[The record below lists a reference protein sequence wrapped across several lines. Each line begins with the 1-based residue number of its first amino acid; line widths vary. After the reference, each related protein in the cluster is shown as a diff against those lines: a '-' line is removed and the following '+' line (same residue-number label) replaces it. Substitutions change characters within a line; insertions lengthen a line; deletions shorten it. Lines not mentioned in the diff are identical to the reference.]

1 MPIIALVVGPMMLQI
16 MVREGVVHDAD
27 RRQRV
32 PGQRD
37 MKARWYLVLGAFMLT
52 SVVDARVHADE
63 LRRPYV
69 RVAQIEID
77 SAQLESYKAIAKEQI
92 ETAIRVEP
100 GVLTLYAVA
109 EQDDPTRVFVFEIYA
124 DLEAYRAH
132 IETPHFKKYKADT
145 QDMVKSLKL
154 VDTVPIVLGAKAK

>member
-1 MPIIALVVGPMMLQI
+1 MLQI
-16 MVREGVVHDAD
+16 MAREGVSMT
-27 RRQRV
+27 QTGGN
-32 PGQRD
+32 GQRN
-37 MKARWYLVLGAFMLT
+37 MNTRRYLVLGAFMLT
-52 SVVDARVHADE
+52 SVVGARVHADE
-63 LRRPYV
+63 PQRPYV

-77 SAQLESYKAIAKEQI
+77 PAQLESYKAIAKEQI

-109 EQDDPTRVFVFEIYA
+109 EQDNPTRVVVFEIYA

>member
-1 MPIIALVVGPMMLQI
+1 MLQI
-16 MVREGVVHDAD
+16 MAREGVVHDAD
-27 RRQRV
+27 GRQSV

-37 MKARWYLVLGAFMLT
+37 MNTRRYLVLGAFMMT
-52 SVVDARVHADE
+52 SVVRVHADE
-63 LRRPYV
+63 LQRPYV

-77 SAQLESYKAIAKEQI
+77 PARLDSYKAIAKEQI
-92 ETAIRVEP
+92 ETAIRDEP

-109 EQDDPTRVFVFEIYA
+109 EQDHPTRVVVFEIYA

>member
-1 MPIIALVVGPMMLQI
+1 MNAK
-16 MVREGVVHDAD
+16 RC
-27 RRQRV
+27 
-32 PGQRD
+32 
-37 MKARWYLVLGAFMLT
+37 LVLGAFVLA
-52 SVVDARVHADE
+52 SSLGAEAHADE
-63 LRRPYV
+63 MQRPYV

-77 SAQLESYKAIAKEQI
+77 PAQLESYKAIAKEQI

-109 EQDDPTRVFVFEIYA
+109 EQDNPTRVVVFEIYA
-124 DLEAYRAH
+124 DLDAYRAH

-145 QDMVKSLKL
+145 QQMVKSLKL

>member
-1 MPIIALVVGPMMLQI
+1 MNT
-16 MVREGVVHDAD
+16 
-27 RRQRV
+27 RR
-32 PGQRD
+32 
-37 MKARWYLVLGAFMLT
+37 YLALGAFILT
-52 SVVDARVHADE
+52 SMVGARVHADE
-63 LRRPYV
+63 LQRPYV

-77 SAQLESYKAIAKEQI
+77 PARLDSYKAIAKEQI

-100 GVLTLYAVA
+100 GVLSLYAVA
-109 EQDDPTRVFVFEIYA
+109 EQDHPTRVVVFEIYA

>member
-1 MPIIALVVGPMMLQI
+1 MNAK
-16 MVREGVVHDAD
+16 RC
-27 RRQRV
+27 
-32 PGQRD
+32 
-37 MKARWYLVLGAFMLT
+37 LVLGAFVLA
-52 SVVDARVHADE
+52 SSLGAGAHADE
-63 LRRPYV
+63 MQRPYV

-77 SAQLESYKAIAKEQI
+77 PAQLESYKAIAKEQI

-109 EQDDPTRVFVFEIYA
+109 EQDNPTRVVVFEIYA
-124 DLEAYRAH
+124 DLDAYRAH

-145 QDMVKSLKL
+145 QHMVKSLKL

>member
-1 MPIIALVVGPMMLQI
+1 MNAK
-16 MVREGVVHDAD
+16 R
-27 RRQRV
+27 
-32 PGQRD
+32 
-37 MKARWYLVLGAFMLT
+37 YLVLGAFVLT
-52 SVVDARVHADE
+52 SSLGVGAHADE
-63 LRRPYV
+63 MQRPYV

-77 SAQLESYKAIAKEQI
+77 PAQLESYKAIAKEQI

-109 EQDDPTRVFVFEIYA
+109 EQDNPTRVVVFEIYA

-132 IETPHFKKYKADT
+132 IETAHFKKYKAET

-154 VDTVPIVLGAKAK
+154 VDTVPIILGAKAK

>member
-1 MPIIALVVGPMMLQI
+1 MNAK
-16 MVREGVVHDAD
+16 R
-27 RRQRV
+27 
-32 PGQRD
+32 
-37 MKARWYLVLGAFMLT
+37 YLVLSAFVLT
-52 SVVDARVHADE
+52 SSLGGEAHADE
-63 LRRPYV
+63 MQRPYV

-77 SAQLESYKAIAKEQI
+77 PAQLESYKAIAKEQI

-100 GVLTLYAVA
+100 GVFTLYAVA
-109 EQDDPTRVFVFEIYA
+109 EQDNPTRVVVFEIYA

-132 IETPHFKKYKADT
+132 IETPHFKKYKAET

>member
-1 MPIIALVVGPMMLQI
+1 
-16 MVREGVVHDAD
+16 
-27 RRQRV
+27 
-32 PGQRD
+32 
-37 MKARWYLVLGAFMLT
+37 MLT
-52 SVVDARVHADE
+52 SVVGARVHADE
-63 LRRPYV
+63 LQRPYV

-77 SAQLESYKAIAKEQI
+77 PAQLESYKAIAKEQI
-92 ETAIRVEP
+92 ETAIRDEP

-109 EQDDPTRVFVFEIYA
+109 EQDHPTRVVVFEIYA

>member
-1 MPIIALVVGPMMLQI
+1 MA
-16 MVREGVVHDAD
+16 REGVVYDAD
-27 RRQRV
+27 GRQGV
-32 PGQRD
+32 PGQRN
-37 MKARWYLVLGAFMLT
+37 MNTRRYLVLGAFMLT
-52 SVVDARVHADE
+52 SAAGATVHADE
-63 LRRPYV
+63 LQRPYV

-77 SAQLESYKAIAKEQI
+77 PAQLESYKAIAKEQI

-109 EQDDPTRVFVFEIYA
+109 ERHNPTRVVVFEIYA
-124 DLEAYRAH
+124 DLEAYRTH

>member
-1 MPIIALVVGPMMLQI
+1 MNAKQF
-16 MVREGVVHDAD
+16 
-27 RRQRV
+27 
-32 PGQRD
+32 
-37 MKARWYLVLGAFMLT
+37 LVLGAAVLAP
-52 SVVDARVHADE
+52 SLSGVADADAPQ
-63 LRRPYV
+63 RPYV

-77 SAQLESYKAIAKEQI
+77 PAQLENYKTIAKEQI

-109 EQDDPTRVFVFEIYA
+109 EQDNPTRVVVFEIYA

-132 IETPHFKKYKADT
+132 IETPHFKKYKAET

-154 VDTVPIVLGAKAK
+154 VDTVPIILGAKVK

>member
-1 MPIIALVVGPMMLQI
+1 MNAK
-16 MVREGVVHDAD
+16 RC
-27 RRQRV
+27 
-32 PGQRD
+32 
-37 MKARWYLVLGAFMLT
+37 LVLGAFVLA
-52 SVVDARVHADE
+52 SSLGAEAHADE
-63 LRRPYV
+63 MQRPYV

-77 SAQLESYKAIAKEQI
+77 LAQLESYKAIAKEQ
-92 ETAIRVEP
+92 TIRVEP

-109 EQDDPTRVFVFEIYA
+109 EQDNPTRVVVFEIYA

-145 QDMVKSLKL
+145 QQMVKSLKL

>member
-1 MPIIALVVGPMMLQI
+1 
-16 MVREGVVHDAD
+16 
-27 RRQRV
+27 
-32 PGQRD
+32 
-37 MKARWYLVLGAFMLT
+37 MLT

-63 LRRPYV
+63 LQRPYV

-77 SAQLESYKAIAKEQI
+77 PARLESYKAIAKEQI

-109 EQDDPTRVFVFEIYA
+109 EQDDPTRVVVFEIYA
-124 DLEAYRAH
+124 DLQAYRAH

-154 VDTVPIVLGAKAK
+154 VDTVPIILGAKAK

>member
-1 MPIIALVVGPMMLQI
+1 MNAKRCL
-16 MVREGVVHDAD
+16 A
-27 RRQRV
+27 
-32 PGQRD
+32 
-37 MKARWYLVLGAFMLT
+37 LGAFILASWL
-52 SVVDARVHADE
+52 SVGADADE
-63 LRRPYV
+63 RQHPYV

-77 SAQLESYKAIAKEQI
+77 PAQLENYKAIAKEQI

-100 GVLTLYAVA
+100 GVLTLFAVA
-109 EQDDPTRVFVFEIYA
+109 EQDNPTRVVVFEIYA

-145 QDMVKSLKL
+145 QQMVKSLQL

>member
-1 MPIIALVVGPMMLQI
+1 MKG
-16 MVREGVVHDAD
+16 
-27 RRQRV
+27 RR
-32 PGQRD
+32 
-37 MKARWYLVLGAFMLT
+37 YLVLGASMLT
-52 SVVDARVHADE
+52 SVAAAKVHGDE
-63 LRRPYV
+63 LQRPYV
-69 RVAQIEID
+69 RVAHIEID
-77 SAQLESYKAIAKEQI
+77 PARLESYKAIAKEQI

-109 EQDDPTRVFVFEIYA
+109 EQDDPTRVVVFEIYA

>member
-1 MPIIALVVGPMMLQI
+1 MNA
-16 MVREGVVHDAD
+16 
-27 RRQRV
+27 RRH
-32 PGQRD
+32 
-37 MKARWYLVLGAFMLT
+37 LVLGAFMLT
-52 SVVDARVHADE
+52 SMVVGAKVHADE
-63 LRRPYV
+63 LQRPYA

-77 SAQLESYKAIAKEQI
+77 PAQLESYKAIAKEQI

-109 EQDDPTRVFVFEIYA
+109 EQDNPTRVVVFEIYA

-145 QDMVKSLKL
+145 QGMVKSLKL